1 MKRLG
6 MAILRV
12 GGWEVTVALIAIDIL
27 IYVIEPDA
35 LEKWCESNQFGKVE
49 KGSLFGIGA
58 SAPRYKTLKEQ
69 DETFQKA
76 IGEVTVR
83 PA

>member
-27 IYVIEPDA
+27 IYAIKPDA
-35 LEKWCESNQFGKVE
+35 LEKWWAASTLDRNTNGCEVIQ
-49 KGSLFGIGA
+49 A
-58 SAPRYKTLKEQ
+58 T
-69 DETFQKA
+69 
-76 IGEVTVR
+76 
-83 PA
+83 